1 MTFLLP
7 RASPTVPFY
16 PLLLLT
22 SKVPGELKK
31 HLVGLHPGV
40 RPKAL
45 SDSLPKPLVLGVLGE
60 ILSVT
65 R

>member
-7 RASPTVPFY
+7 RAYPIVPFY
-16 PLLLLT
+16 PPLLLT
-22 SKVPGELKK
+22 STAPGELKK
-31 HLVGLHPGV
+31 HLVDLHPGV
-40 RPKAL
+40 RLEAL